1 MGMMAKKIIFVIII
15 LALAISA
22 IFIIKSGI
30 FNSEIK
36 SNVLL
41 ESIKQIETQ
50 IFTPPPLKSEVRAL
64 KPFLSRSG
72 VINRTNAQRQEYG
85 LLPLKESSQ
94 LDYSAEIKVEDM
106 FARQYF
112 EHISLTQVGVDG
124 LAKEA
129 GYEYILI
136 GENLAMGNFENN
148 EKLVEAWM
156 NSEGHRENILNS
168 KFQEIGVAVMEG
180 LYNGEKIWM
189 AVQHFALPISYCP
202 KPNESLRFEIES
214 GQSQIE
220 QIRTRMETLYAAL
233 NKRKPKTKEGI
244 DEYNQMVAEYNSI
257 LGQYNL
263 LVEENRKLID
273 NYNNQVNLF
282 NQCLQI

>member
-1 MGMMAKKIIFVIII
+1 
-15 LALAISA
+15 
-22 IFIIKSGI
+22 
-30 FNSEIK
+30 
-36 SNVLL
+36 
-41 ESIKQIETQ
+41 
-50 IFTPPPLKSEVRAL
+50 
-64 KPFLSRSG
+64 
-72 VINRTNAQRQEYG
+72 
-85 LLPLKESSQ
+85 
-94 LDYSAEIKVEDM
+94 M

-112 EHISLTQVGVDG
+112 EHISPTQVGVDG

-148 EKLVEAWM
+148 ENLIEAWM

-189 AVQHFALPISYCP
+189 AVQHFALPISYCS
-202 KPNESLRFEIES
+202 KPNESLRSEIES

-220 QIRTRMETLYAAL
+220 QIKARMETLYATL
-233 NKRKPKTKEGI
+233 DKRKPKTKQGI